1 MIKFIIF
8 IYTQLYIFTQYRTNI
23 FISAYLVSEI
33 STISKVLQ
41 KESEDVHEQS

>member
-1 MIKFIIF
+1 MIIVF
-8 IYTQLYIFTQYRTNI
+8 FTFLSFFTLFLTSI
-23 FISAYLVSEI
+23 FISAYLLSEI